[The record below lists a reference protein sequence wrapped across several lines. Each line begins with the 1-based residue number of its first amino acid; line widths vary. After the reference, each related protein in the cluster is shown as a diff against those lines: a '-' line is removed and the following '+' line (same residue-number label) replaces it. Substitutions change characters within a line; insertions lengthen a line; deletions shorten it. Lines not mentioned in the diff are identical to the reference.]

1 MSPLSLWTVF
11 RLQLLMTLRTPDIAH
26 VFVTT
31 PLYTL
36 VFLAIQVQAGRSDLA
51 GYAVLAPALMALW
64 SLALQCAGE
73 LVSQERDQGTL
84 EAMAASPARYPLVV
98 NVRIAAVTLLSA
110 LSFAEAW
117 LVAYGVF
124 GLTVRI
130 EHPALFAVGVLVS
143 AAAMAGT
150 ASCVS
155 ALFVLAPSARVLQNA
170 LSFPFYLLGGVLV
183 PVSFLPEWLRPLS
196 DVVFLSW
203 SARLLRAALDPADPV
218 EPLAALAAVA
228 VLGLAGGLTG
238 TYLIGRMLRRVRTTG
253 TLAQS

>member
-1 MSPLSLWTVF
+1 MRPLWTVF

-36 VFLAIQVQAGRSDLA
+36 VFLAIQVHAGRTDLA

-64 SLALQCAGE
+64 SMALQTAGE
-73 LVSQERDQGTL
+73 LVSQERDRGTL
-84 EAMAASPARYPLVV
+84 EAMVAAPARYPLVV
-98 NVRIAAVTLLSA
+98 NVRIAAVTLFSA

-117 LVAYGVF
+117 IVARVVF
-124 GLTVRI
+124 GLTIRI
-130 EHPALFAVGVLVS
+130 EHPALFLAGVLVS
-143 AAAMAGT
+143 AVAMAGT
-150 ASCVS
+150 AGCVS

-196 DVVFLSW
+196 DLVFLSW
-203 SARLLRAALDPADPV
+203 SASLLRASLDPAAPTGQGT
-218 EPLAALAAVA
+218 AIAAVA
-228 VLGLAGGLTG
+228 GLGLAGAATG
-238 TYLIGRMLRRVRTTG
+238 TFLISRMLRRVKHTG
-253 TLAQS
+253 TLAQT

>member
-1 MSPLSLWTVF
+1 MRTLWTVF
-11 RLQLLMTLRTPDIAH
+11 RLQALMTLRTPDIAH

-36 VFLAIQVQAGRSDLA
+36 VFLSIQVHAGRPDLA

-64 SLALQCAGE
+64 SMALQTAGE
-73 LVSQERDQGTL
+73 LVSEERDRGTM
-84 EAMAASPARYPLVV
+84 EAVVAAPASYPAVV
-98 NVRIAAVTLLSA
+98 NVRIAAVTLFGA

-130 EHPALFAVGVLVS
+130 EHPGLFLAAVLVS
-143 AAAMAGT
+143 AFAMAGT
-150 ASCVS
+150 ASCVC

-183 PVSFLPEWLRPLS
+183 PVSHLPDWLRPLS
-196 DVVFLSW
+196 EAVFLSW
-203 SARLLRAALDPADPV
+203 SARLLRAALDPAAPV
-218 EPLAALAAVA
+218 RPAGALGAVA
-228 VLGLAGGLTG
+228 LLGLAGALAG
-238 TYLIGRMLRRVRTTG
+238 TLLIGRMLRRVTTTG
-253 TLAQS
+253 TLAQT